1 MSAVRNQRSASRK
14 GMFQVWGMRFA
25 CWLICRNPSAAAEA
39 NDQAAA
45 VDEQIFPAYDQ
56 YDPGPGYDG
65 FTNRRAPVISC
76 PRRTTADP
84 LSCDE
89 ICHGMNLDFAAGPV
103 KMRA

>member
-1 MSAVRNQRSASRK
+1 MCTSGRNRRRSPPP
-14 GMFQVWGMRFA
+14 GGTGYEP
-25 CWLICRNPSAAAEA
+25 CYDDPPAAAEA

-76 PRRTTADP
+76 PAERSPGP